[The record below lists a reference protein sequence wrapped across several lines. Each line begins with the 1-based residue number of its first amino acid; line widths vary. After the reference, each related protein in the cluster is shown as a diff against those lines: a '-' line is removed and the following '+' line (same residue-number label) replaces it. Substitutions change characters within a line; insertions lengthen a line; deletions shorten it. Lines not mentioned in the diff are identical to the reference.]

1 MNSKIIKVVAGGGKT
16 TKSEKILRQQD
27 NGLYLAFNNEV
38 IDEMRLKGFICK
50 TIDSLFSSYIIPKFT
65 SVIPIISSGATVEF
79 IDSQNLPPRLKGIA
93 NLNIDVRGIIKNK
106 GRETDFDLNISNEK
120 LYSMKNKTNLTL
132 VKHVFGINK
141 LRLTHKL
148 RADLINYIIEKYPNE
163 VIDILD
169 SRFSFIIFDE
179 TKNKKNHLENFAKL
193 IHKSKIESFFL
204 GDSNQNINGGGTWF
218 ERLEATKIFNKSFR
232 CPETNCQWIRKK
244 LHINIYG
251 NDFISELK
259 EISLDKVPLYD
270 DGKRILLYSAANGDI
285 KTIINNWKG
294 KKYTIKSA
302 KGKTLTEDV
311 VIVGKTMNKKVYYT
325 AITRTTC
332 NVFTTI
338 NKIT

>member
-16 TKSEKILRQQD
+16 TKSENILRRKD
-27 NGLYLAFNNEV
+27 NGLYLAFNNKV

-65 SVIPIISSGATVEF
+65 SVIPIIGTGATIDF
-79 IDSQNLPPRLKGIA
+79 IDLEELPPRLKGVA
-93 NLNIDVRGIIKNK
+93 NLNIDVGGIIKNK
-106 GRETDFDLNISNEK
+106 GKETGFDLNIPNEK
-120 LYSMKNKTNLTL
+120 LYLMKNKTNLTL
-132 VKHVFGINK
+132 VKHVFGNEK

-148 RADLINYIIEKYPNE
+148 RADLINYIIEKYPEE

-179 TKNKKNHLENFAKL
+179 TQDMKNHLENFAKL

-218 ERLEATKIFNKSFR
+218 EELEATKIFNKSFR
-232 CPETNCQWIRKK
+232 CPETNCQWIRNN
-244 LHINIYG
+244 LQINIYG
-251 NDFISELK
+251 NDFLSEFK
-259 EISLDKVPLYD
+259 EISLDEVLLYD
-270 DGKRILLYSAANGDI
+270 DGKRILLYSAASGGI
-285 KTIINNWKG
+285 KTIINKWKG

-338 NKIT
+338 KIVT

>member
-106 GRETDFDLNISNEK
+106 GRETGFDLNISNEK

-179 TKNKKNHLENFAKL
+179 TQDMKNHLENFAKL
-193 IHKSKIESFFL
+193 IYKSKIKSFFL
-204 GDSNQNINGGGTWF
+204 GDSNQNINGGGAWF
-218 ERLEATKIFNKSFR
+218 EELEATKTFNQSFR
-232 CPETNCQWIRKK
+232 CPESNCKWIRNNLK
-244 LHINIYG
+244 INIYG
-251 NDFISELK
+251 NNFISEFK
-259 EISLDKVPLYD
+259 KISLDEVQLYD
-270 DGKRILLYSAANGDI
+270 DGKRILLYSAASGDL
-285 KTIINNWKG
+285 KKIINNWNG
-294 KKYTIKSA
+294 KKYTVKGA
-302 KGKTLTEDV
+302 KGKTLTADV
-311 VIVGKTMNKKVYYT
+311 IIVGKTMNKKVYYT
-325 AITRTTC
+325 AITRTTR

>member
-16 TKSEKILRQQD
+16 TKSENILRLKD
-27 NGLYLAFNNEV
+27 NGVYLAFNNKV

-65 SVIPIISSGATVEF
+65 SVIPIIGTGATIDF
-79 IDSQNLPPRLKGIA
+79 IDLEKLPPRLKGVA
-93 NLNIDVRGIIKNK
+93 NLNIDVGGIIKNK
-106 GRETDFDLNISNEK
+106 GKETGFDLNIPNEK
-120 LYSMKNKTNLTL
+120 LYLMKNKTNLTL
-132 VKHVFGINK
+132 VKHVFGNEK

-148 RADLINYIIEKYPNE
+148 RADLINYIIEKYPEE

-179 TKNKKNHLENFAKL
+179 TQDMKNHLENFAKL

-218 ERLEATKIFNKSFR
+218 EELEATKIFNKSFR
-232 CPETNCQWIRKK
+232 CPETNCQWIRNN
-244 LHINIYG
+244 LQINIYG
-251 NDFISELK
+251 NDFLSEFK
-259 EISLDKVPLYD
+259 EISLDEVLLYD
-270 DGKRILLYSAANGDI
+270 DGKRILLYSAASGGI
-285 KTIINNWKG
+285 KTIINKWKG

-338 NKIT
+338 KIVT

>member
-16 TKSEKILRQQD
+16 TKSEKILKQQD

-65 SVIPIISSGATVEF
+65 SVIPIISSGATIDF

-106 GRETDFDLNISNEK
+106 GRETGFDLNISNEK

-163 VIDILD
+163 IIDILD

-179 TKNKKNHLENFAKL
+179 AQDMKNHLENFAKL
-193 IHKSKIESFFL
+193 IYKSKIRSFFL
-204 GDSNQNINGGGTWF
+204 GDSNQNINGGGAWF
-218 ERLEATKIFNKSFR
+218 EELEATKTFNQSFR
-232 CPETNCQWIRKK
+232 CPESNCKWIRNNLK
-244 LHINIYG
+244 INLYG
-251 NDFISELK
+251 NNFISEFK
-259 EISLDKVPLYD
+259 KISLDEVQLYD
-270 DGKRILLYSAANGDI
+270 DGKRILLYSAASGDL
-285 KTIINNWKG
+285 KKIINNWNG
-294 KKYTIKSA
+294 KKYTVKGA
-302 KGKTLTEDV
+302 KGKTLTADV
-311 VIVGKTMNKKVYYT
+311 IIVGKTMNKKVYYT
-325 AITRTTC
+325 AITRTTR